1 MQTLW
6 GSVCVWLTVHTTV
19 LMRSWCCCMDSLSS
33 GSRTDWSWITHL
45 PTQITSPRC
54 RLKEAVLGRS
64 QFFCSF
70 TITYCTNKLKEVMML
85 HEQER
90 KRRQLKR
97 IVLMSFLHFIPFF
110 DLFFFFSLS
119 PSAGLSSSDPSEL
132 PQPGHPVRPEVAEAG
147 GRAGGGEARG
157 SGGLSE
163 GSGDEGGVWAAEGGD
178 EAAAEQPEG
187 EGQCLFT
194 QILVNHNSDV
204 SNWEKG
210 SNQSEHVY
218 ILVAVWPQPDSGVA
232 PNQQCVHHHLYP
244 RNTNSQK
251 IHLDLNKGLVTTE
264 YRTGLAQML
273 TQLVDFYQHDSL
285 SLNKRRAECH
295 IVGPILTPQCFCTH
309 HQLVV
314 CLSPVTNS
322 Y

>member
-1 MQTLW
+1 MLLHGFFVFWLKDWLKLNHSLAHADHITQVQAERSRPW
-6 GSVCVWLTVHTTV
+6 KISVLLLFHNYLLYQQAEGGDDAAWA
-19 LMRSWCCCMDSLSS
+19 
-33 GSRTDWSWITHL
+33 GEK
-45 PTQITSPRC
+45 
-54 RLKEAVLGRS
+54 KEAIKKNCADV
-64 QFFCSF
+64 FFTF
-70 TITYCTNKLKEVMML
+70 
-85 HEQER
+85 H
-90 KRRQLKR
+90 
-97 IVLMSFLHFIPFF
+97 PFF
-110 DLFFFFSLS
+110 WLVFFFFLS